1 MAKRLWCQRK
11 STTSGGGRVAKL
23 WKKRAAEIEKNEQA
37 RLGVNLKLGEQNGLL
52 ADSQRGSGPK
62 EKADAGVVKEE
73 EKSRECEHSGGQQN
87 DEWSARG

>member
-1 MAKRLWCQRK
+1 VAKWLWCQRK
-11 STTSGGGRVAKL
+11 SATSGGSRVAKL
-23 WKKRAAEIEKNEQA
+23 WKKRAAEIERNEQA

-73 EKSRECEHSGGQQN
+73 EKS
-87 DEWSARG
+87 ARV